1 MRTMLSKKFR
11 MGRMWFGATIVATLA
26 VGVLLGS
33 SFAPGTEAEAQG
45 TPTLTFSG
53 GVGIIVN
60 LVNSANTA
68 DFEKV
73 MRAYGETLTSSSNAQ
88 RKQMGAGFTLYRA
101 AEQGPNGTAIYYSIF
116 EPAVSGADY
125 QHITVLAEEFGG
137 GPPGNGD
144 EVRALYTDYTGALAP
159 GGSALNLNMVM
170 EF

>member
-1 MRTMLSKKFR
+1 MRTMLTKKLR
-11 MGRMWFGATIVATLA
+11 MGRMWFGTTIVATLA

-68 DFEKV
+68 DFERV
-73 MRAYGETLTSSSNAQ
+73 MKAYGDTLDGSSNAQ
-88 RKQMGAGFTLYRA
+88 RKQMGAGFKLYKA
-101 AEQGPNGTAIYYSIF
+101 AEMGPNNSAIYYSIF
-116 EPAVSGADY
+116 DPAVPGGNY

-144 EVRALYTDYTGALAP
+144 EVRALYTQYTGALAP
-159 GGSALNLNMVM
+159 GGSALNLTLVQ
-170 EF
+170 

>member
-1 MRTMLSKKFR
+1 MRTMLSKKLR
-11 MGRMWFGATIVATLA
+11 MGRMWFGATVVATLA

-53 GVGIIVN
+53 GVGVIVN
-60 LVNSANTA
+60 LVNSGNTA

-73 MRAYGETLTSSSNAQ
+73 MRAYGETLAGSSNAQ
-88 RKQMGAGFTLYRA
+88 RAQMGRGFKLYRA
-101 AEQGPNGTAIYYSIF
+101 AEMGPNNSAIYYSIF
-116 EPAVSGADY
+116 DPAVSSGNY

-144 EVRALYTDYTGALAP
+144 EVRSLYTDYTGALAP
-159 GGSALNLNMVM
+159 GGSALNLNLLM

>member
-1 MRTMLSKKFR
+1 MLSKKFR

-68 DFEKV
+68 DFEGV
-73 MRAYGETLTSSSNAQ
+73 MRAYGDTLTSSSNGQ

-101 AEQGPNGTAIYYSIF
+101 VEQGPNGTAIYYSIF

-125 QHITVLAEEFGG
+125 QHITVLAEDFGE

-159 GGSALNLNMVM
+159 GGSALNLNVVM

>member
-26 VGVLLGS
+26 VGVLLGG

-53 GVGIIVN
+53 GVGVIVN

-101 AEQGPNGTAIYYSIF
+101 AEQGPNSTAIYYSIF

-125 QHITVLAEEFGG
+125 QHITVLAEDFGG

-159 GGSALNLNMVM
+159 GGSALNLDVVM